1 MPDLM
6 APPAAYRKPGTFTAQ
21 TARLAAQRSV
31 ASRAIASQR
40 RKEQPKAEP
49 LPKPAAVQAVDDY
62 AQAVLE
68 RTRTQ
73 LDLVAQRITEE
84 LESDMPDTRR
94 LRDLADAQH
103 KLSEQERILA
113 GRPLPGSK
121 KPAPE
126 RATKPREAG
135 AWLAVADPPAA
146 LAETPAPA
154 RPLGWEYDVPTATPA
169 PGQVMPGPAPDPVPP
184 AV

>member
-6 APPAAYRKPGTFTAQ
+6 DPPAAYRKPGTFTAQ

-126 RATKPREAG
+126 RAIKAPPAG
-135 AWLAVADPPAA
+135 AWLALTDPAPLA

-154 RPLGWEYDVPTATPA
+154 RPLGWEYDDPNAA
-169 PGQVMPGPAPDPVPP
+169 PQAIPPDPGPQA
-184 AV
+184 AT